1 MASVKMFARAVF
13 ALLLGV
19 ASVGAALADENMQLV
34 EQEIKAGL
42 LYNFL
47 KYTQWPDDHSPAAD
61 GDVIVCLFGGD
72 PFDGHLQPMSGRTVN
87 QHAIKIR
94 NVKGAD
100 DLSACS
106 LVFVHAN
113 QKADWP
119 QLQKTLAGKD
129 VLTVSDFD
137 GFAASGG
144 MIEFIRAD
152 NRIGI
157 KINVDAV
164 KAAHLAV
171 EDRLLKLASAVHTNA
186 TD

>member
-1 MASVKMFARAVF
+1 LLAIGFGVSAFADDNV
-13 ALLLGV
+13 
-19 ASVGAALADENMQLV
+19 QLV

-47 KYTQWPDDHSPAAD
+47 KYTQWPDAHAQSA
-61 GDVIVCLFGGD
+61 GNIVVCLFGGD
-72 PFDGHLQPMSGRTVN
+72 PFDGHLQPMAGRTVN
-87 QHAIKIR
+87 QHAIEIHAIH
-94 NVKGAD
+94 NPQDMA
-100 DLSACS
+100 ACS

-113 QKADWP
+113 EKPNWP

-129 VLTVSDFD
+129 ILTVSDFD

-157 KINVDAV
+157 KINIDAV
-164 KAAHLAV
+164 NAAHLTV
-171 EDRLLKLASAVHTNA
+171 QDRLLKLASAVHSSN

>member
-1 MASVKMFARAVF
+1 MAHLNKPVRAF
-13 ALLLGV
+13 LALLFAIGF
-19 ASVGAALADENMQLV
+19 SVSALADDNVQLV

-47 KYTQWPDDHSPAAD
+47 KYTQWPETHAQGA
-61 GDVIVCLFGGD
+61 GNVVVCLLGGD
-72 PFDGHLQPMSGRTVN
+72 PFDGHLQPMAGRTVN
-87 QHAIKIR
+87 QHAIEIR
-94 NVKGAD
+94 SLHNAQD
-100 DLSACS
+100 ASACS
-106 LVFVHAN
+106 LLFVHAN
-113 QKADWP
+113 ERPNWP

-144 MIEFIRAD
+144 MIEFIHAD

-164 KAAHLAV
+164 NAAHLTV
-171 EDRLLKLASAVHTNA
+171 QDRLLKLASAVHTAN

>member
-1 MASVKMFARAVF
+1 MKAYTRVVF
-13 ALLLGV
+13 ALLLGAV
-19 ASVGAALADENMQLV
+19 FAARAMADENVQLV

-47 KYTQWPDDHSPAAD
+47 KYTQWPDDHSQAAT
-61 GDVIVCLFGGD
+61 GDVVVCLFGGD
-72 PFDGHLQPMSGRTVN
+72 PFDGHLQPMAGRTVN

-100 DLSACS
+100 DLTSCS

-119 QLQKTLAGKD
+119 QLQKSLAGKD

-171 EDRLLKLASAVHTNA
+171 DDRLLKLASAVHTSA